1 MRCGRR
7 LYFGLSVPV
16 IAAGVA
22 IHYSS
27 LPPAGIG
34 FCAPARAGVLALGV
48 LASQFHSS
56 T

>member
-1 MRCGRR
+1 
-7 LYFGLSVPV
+7 LPV

-27 LPPAGIG
+27 LRPAGIG
-34 FCAPARAGVLALGV
+34 FCAGAGALALAV
-48 LASQFHSS
+48 LVSLRGSRAS